1 MDWVLDS
8 STALA
13 LALPDETS
21 EQADRFFGRITSRSV
36 LWVPALWWYEVA
48 NALLGAQ
55 RRKRLT
61 ERDRMRLIELY
72 RMFPIQTD
80 SILDSDSMYRF
91 HTLAMEYEL
100 SAYDAAY
107 LELAQRRGLGLATLD
122 QRLHS
127 AALKAGV
134 KVAFRK
140 EMSPI

>member
-8 STALA
+8 SLALA

-21 EQADRFFGRITSRSV
+21 EQADYFFSRVSGESTF
-36 LWVPALWWYEVA
+36 WVPALWWYETA
-48 NALLGAQ
+48 NALIGAE

-61 ERDRMRLIELY
+61 ENDRMRLIELY
-72 RMFPIQTD
+72 RMLPVQTD
-80 SILDSDSMYRF
+80 TVLDADAMYRF
-91 HTLAMEYEL
+91 QTLAMEYEL

-127 AALKAGV
+127 AARKAGV
-134 KVAFRK
+134 KVVSRK
-140 EMSPI
+140 EI